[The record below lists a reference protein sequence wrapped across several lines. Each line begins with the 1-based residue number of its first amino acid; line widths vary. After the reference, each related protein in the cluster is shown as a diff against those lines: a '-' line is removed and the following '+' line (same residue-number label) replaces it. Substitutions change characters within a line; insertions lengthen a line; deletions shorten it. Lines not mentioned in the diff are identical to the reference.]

1 MKIDKLVRQTVMSAT
16 SVAHKGL
23 LQANKPASV
32 ALISDKKLE
41 KELNA
46 IALRNRIA
54 FNTPNLKHA
63 QRDFYRS
70 TFEELPDAKITP
82 FKKLL
87 IGISP
92 DCSMKLSA
100 QIDGFISAKNLE
112 FYSTFHKSSEIACFE
127 NNKLAL
133 LTFLK
138 KSPKEYSYTN
148 QEYKNFVQILQ
159 ENIFNQF
166 QPKKVFKTKRDVEIY
181 KNIAHSARATKYDA
195 KTKKIFYSQNTFANL
210 SANSLR
216 RNIQKRTLIIP
227 KLEIPETEAKELI
240 GQSLKRNTS
249 AKLQNGALIEN
260 YSNGKFYDF
269 PLKFA
274 QASYNTLQ
282 EKGNAYIQ
290 EDIPEVFEGINPEK
304 LFEQL
309 DLLSAKFKYGSMPAG
324 ISFDFEIDGKTF
336 KLKTL
341 TQGLEAAT
349 FRMSSQGKSVI
360 FKNYLPDCE
369 ALDEELFMSCSPSGA
384 YGGIGILRE
393 ANLANVADVPKLYMA
408 NPIIKPVKNICENN
422 NSFKGGWM
430 IVEDVQNKTAP
441 KEGLKFTDWLKEKGL
456 FCYDAE
462 TEGNILNGYFVDTGY
477 VNSKDWYSFYGG
489 GSGNND
495 VNEVFA
501 RFAVGKTSEE
511 IIEMLN

>member
-1 MKIDKLVRQTVMSAT
+1 MSIEKLVSCVNSTTSTVSKSLLKTNKPT
-16 SVAHKGL
+16 SVGL
-23 LQANKPASV
+23 VQ
-32 ALISDKKLE
+32 DRKLE

-54 FNTPNLKHA
+54 FNTPNSKHT
-63 QRDFYRS
+63 QRDFHKS
-70 TFEELPDAKITP
+70 TFVELPDAKITP
-82 FKKLL
+82 FKKIL

-100 QIDGFISAKNLE
+100 QVDEFINAKNAQ
-112 FYSTFHKSSEIACFE
+112 FYSTFHKSSDIACFE

-138 KSPKEYSYTN
+138 KSPKEYGYTHR
-148 QEYKNFVQILQ
+148 EYKNFVKILQ
-159 ENIFNQF
+159 ENIFNQI
-166 QPKKVFKTKRDVEIY
+166 QPKKVFETKRDVEIY
-181 KNIAHSARATKYDA
+181 KSVAYSARATKYDA
-195 KTKKIFYSQNTFANL
+195 KTKKIFYSQHTFANL
-210 SANSLR
+210 GINSLR
-216 RNIQKRTLIIP
+216 RNIQKRTP
-227 KLEIPETEAKELI
+227 FVPELEVFETEVKELLS
-240 GQSLKRNTS
+240 QSLKRNANAT
-249 AKLQNGALIEN
+249 LQDGALMEN

-290 EDIPEVFEGINPEK
+290 QDIPEIFEGISPEK

-309 DLLSAKFKYGSMPAG
+309 DLLSAKFKYGSMPAD
-324 ISFDFEIDGKTF
+324 ISFNFEIDGKNF

-349 FRMSSQGKSVI
+349 FRITSNGKSVI

-369 ALDEELFMSCSPSGA
+369 ALDNELFMSCSPGGA

-393 ANLANVADVPKLYMA
+393 ANLAGIADVPKLYMA
-408 NPIIKPVKNICENN
+408 NPIVKPVRNICENS

-430 IVEDVQNKTAP
+430 IVEDVQNSTAP
-441 KEGLKFTDWLKEKGL
+441 KEGLRFTDWLKEKGL
-456 FCYDAE
+456 ICYDAE

-477 VNSKDWYSFYGG
+477 VNSKAWYSFYGG

-495 VNEVFA
+495 MNEVFA

-511 IIEMLN
+511 IIEMLK